1 MNSGFDPSQLTKA
14 ERQKITKRAGRNI
27 GSEVTLIL
35 TAGFSLLMVLL
46 FWFGDLSFLP
56 LSELLGIRPTLT
68 WIGLAASISIA
79 SSLVY
84 GWVASSAVARAQKQ
98 QFEIHKFDGANKRAE
113 TAEKIKVLKNTPR
126 S

>member
-84 GWVASSAVARAQKQ
+84 GWVASSAVARAQNNSLRYTSLTAPISEQKRQ
-98 QFEIHKFDGANKRAE
+98 RRLKF
-113 TAEKIKVLKNTPR
+113 
-126 S
+126 